1 MQISRSIRSKEV
13 LKVTYLRRRSGSM
26 SLKESSLIS
35 KLLCLEEKE
44 PERVHYLECSSAVE
58 RTTGREH
65 LVSLSS
71 ATSMRSLMA
80 GLLPFLNRYW
90 ALTLKE
96 E

>member
-1 MQISRSIRSKEV
+1 MSSKE
-13 LKVTYLRRRSGSM
+13 L
-26 SLKESSLIS
+26 SLIS
-35 KLLCLEEKE
+35 KLLCLEGKE
-44 PERVHYLECSSAVE
+44 PERVHYLECSLAVE
-58 RTTGREH
+58 RTMAKGH
-65 LVSLSS
+65 LVSLSF